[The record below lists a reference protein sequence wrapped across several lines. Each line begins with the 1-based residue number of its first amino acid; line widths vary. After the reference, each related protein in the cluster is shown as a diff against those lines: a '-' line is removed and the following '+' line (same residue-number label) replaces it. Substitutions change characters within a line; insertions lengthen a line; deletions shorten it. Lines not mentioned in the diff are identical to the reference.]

1 MISRATQTA
10 AADLPAAA
18 IRDLMTPEAIRTRC
32 GEILAIGLA
41 GDLTWFDIDPTRL
54 AETAD
59 RVVTEIR
66 ANYPTLDVPFHSRWR
81 HFEFDGVDLWAN
93 RAGQAGL
100 SGPDLAV
107 AAGDLAIVSV
117 LLDAGAG
124 PDWIYE
130 DADTGLR
137 LGRSEG
143 LALAS
148 LRLFE
153 AGSLSSTANDPLRA
167 DADALMALT
176 PERLGEVFQVGPKN
190 PLVGLEQRA
199 GLLRK
204 LGRAVAA
211 RPDVF
216 GAADATRP
224 GNTRPGNILLW
235 LKQQGNVQA
244 RDILLALLDT
254 LTGIWPSPVRIGDV
268 PLGDVGRHPAIS
280 RADASSGIVP
290 FHKLS
295 QWLSYSLIEPLQQ
308 SGTSVTALDGLTGL
322 AEYRNGGLFIDTGVL
337 SLKNAALSGQAHAPS
352 SEPIVEW
359 RALTVALLDRIAVDV
374 RAALGVD
381 ADALPLASV
390 LQGGTWSAGRQI
402 AAELRDGGGPP
413 LIIQSDAT
421 VF

>member
-1 MISRATQTA
+1 MNAGATQTT
-10 AADLPAAA
+10 AADSPAAA
-18 IRDLMTPEAIRTRC
+18 IRDLMTPEAVRTRC
-32 GEILAIGLA
+32 GEILATGLA
-41 GDLTWFDIDPTRL
+41 GGLAWFDVDPGRL

-59 RVVTEIR
+59 RVVAEIR
-66 ANYPTLDVPFHSRWR
+66 TNYPSLDVPFHSRWR
-81 HFEFDGVDLWAN
+81 HFEFNGVDLWAK
-93 RAGQAGL
+93 RAEQAELNG
-100 SGPDLAV
+100 SDLAV
-107 AAGDLAIVSV
+107 AAGDLAIISV

-153 AGSLSSTANDPLRA
+153 TGALSSTANDPLRA
-167 DADALMALT
+167 DADALIALT

-199 GLLRK
+199 GLLQK
-204 LGRAVAA
+204 LGQAVAA

-216 GAADATRP
+216 GAADAA
-224 GNTRPGNILLW
+224 RPGNILLW
-235 LKQQGNVQA
+235 LKQQGDVQA

-268 PLGDVGRHPAIS
+268 PLGDVGRHPAVS
-280 RADASSGIVP
+280 RADASSGVVP

-337 SLKNAALSGQAHAPS
+337 SLKDPTLSGQAHAPS
-352 SEPIVEW
+352 SELIVEW
-359 RALTVALLDRIAVDV
+359 RALTVALLDRIADDV
-374 RAALGVD
+374 RTALGVD
-381 ADALPLASV
+381 ADTLPLASV

-402 AAELRDGGGPP
+402 AAELREGGGPP

>member
-1 MISRATQTA
+1 VSARATQIA
-10 AADLPAAA
+10 AADPSAAA
-18 IRDLMTPEAIRTRC
+18 IRDLMTPEAVRTRC
-32 GEILAIGLA
+32 GEILAIGFE
-41 GDLTWFDIDPTRL
+41 GGLTWFDVDPTRL
-54 AETAD
+54 GEAAD

-66 ANYPTLDVPFHSRWR
+66 TNYPSLDVPFHSRWR
-81 HFEFDGVDLWAN
+81 HFEFNGVDLWAN
-93 RAGQAGL
+93 RAAQAGL
-100 SGPDLAV
+100 NGTDLAA
-107 AAGDLAIVSV
+107 AAGDLAIISV

-124 PDWIYE
+124 PDWVYE

-153 AGSLSSTANDPLRA
+153 AGALSSVANDRLRA

-176 PERLGEVFQVGPKN
+176 PERLGEVFQVTPKN

-199 GLLRK
+199 GLLQK
-204 LGRAVAA
+204 LGQAIAD

-216 GAADATRP
+216 GAGEA
-224 GNTRPGNILLW
+224 TRPGNILLW
-235 LKQQGNVQA
+235 LKKQGNVEA

-254 LTGIWPSPVRIGDV
+254 LTDIWPSPVRIGNV
-268 PLGDVGRHPAIS
+268 PLGDVGRHPAVS
-280 RADASSGIVP
+280 RTDASSGIVP

-308 SGTSVTALDGLTGL
+308 SGTPVTALDGLTGL
-322 AEYRNGGLFIDTGVL
+322 AEYRNGGLFMDAGVL
-337 SLKNAALSGQAHAPS
+337 SLKDPSLSAQAHAPS
-352 SEPIVEW
+352 SELIVEW
-359 RALTVALLDRIAVDV
+359 RALTVALLDRIADDV
-374 RAALGVD
+374 RAALDVA

-390 LQGGTWSAGRQI
+390 LQGGTWSAGRKI
-402 AAELRDGGGPP
+402 AAEARDGGGPP